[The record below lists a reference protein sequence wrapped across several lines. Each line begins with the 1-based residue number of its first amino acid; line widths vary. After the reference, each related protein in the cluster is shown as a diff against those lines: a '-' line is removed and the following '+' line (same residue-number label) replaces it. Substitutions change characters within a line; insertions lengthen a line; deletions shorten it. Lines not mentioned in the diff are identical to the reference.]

1 MDRLRNWPNF
11 KVWFLQ
17 RKAMLLQELFW
28 PAGEKRKKN
37 WSMTIS
43 KKSYLTKVRCLT
55 KRYLCW
61 LHLPLGPSSLG
72 SVTKT
77 NKPALGRVGRIRV
90 EKQWKLNWNYL
101 NYLRIKVN
109 DQNET
114 LLVLFAFMK
123 FFGKY
128 FTRMFFI
135 LSMASDK
142 EVSVTQQRLLGT
154 ADQPISQLPPNPDVC
169 ECRPQ
174 HRVLRPLLFDQWVG
188 SFTSPYQF
196 HVWRWRR
203 QGQQLKRHRP
213 MMRSSE
219 LRQM

>member
-1 MDRLRNWPNF
+1 MKYQRNRTLP
-11 KVWFLQ
+11 KLDVWSHVIL
-17 RKAMLLQELFW
+17 
-28 PAGEKRKKN
+28 AGF
-37 WSMTIS
+37 I
-43 KKSYLTKVRCLT
+43 Y
-55 KRYLCW
+55 
-61 LHLPLGPSSLG
+61 HLVHHLG

-77 NKPALGRVGRIRV
+77 NKSALGRVGRIRV
-90 EKQWKLNWNYL
+90 EKQWTKLKFSL

-114 LLVLFAFMK
+114 PLVLFAFMK
-123 FFGKY
+123 LFGKY

-154 ADQPISQLPPNPDVC
+154 AGQPISQLSPNPDVC

-174 HRVLRPLLFDQWVG
+174 HRVLRSLLFDQCVG

-196 HVWRWRR
+196 HVWRWWR

-213 MMRSSE
+213 MMRWSE
-219 LRQM
+219 LTQM